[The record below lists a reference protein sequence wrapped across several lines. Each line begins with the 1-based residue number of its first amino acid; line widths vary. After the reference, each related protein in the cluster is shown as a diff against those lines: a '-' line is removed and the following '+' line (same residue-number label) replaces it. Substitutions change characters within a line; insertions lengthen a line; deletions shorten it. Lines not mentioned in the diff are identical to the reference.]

1 MLFCSQQKVKM
12 MEGCNLFA
20 ETAELT
26 GAMQIFDKNQS
37 LHSAGCTHSLLLAVH
52 FVSQQHVQRSRELQ
66 YLQPRSWLHSV
77 QCDNWLNEWGRLCV
91 WHRSNKNRPWI
102 IRWIFLHNAPKTKPK
117 RDSILICI
125 FWYLHATIGSNLASL
140 F

>member
-1 MLFCSQQKVKM
+1 MWYPKNFQGSPEISINIMCQLQMLFCSQQKVKM

-66 YLQPRSWLHSV
+66 YLQPRS
-77 QCDNWLNEWGRLCV
+77 
-91 WHRSNKNRPWI
+91 
-102 IRWIFLHNAPKTKPK
+102 
-117 RDSILICI
+117 
-125 FWYLHATIGSNLASL
+125 
-140 F
+140 